1 MNSAGAIVVSNIRS
15 GEKVMAAKVAQVFE
29 ESLAFIHET
38 SAPKPVILLIVTDGI
53 ACKQS
58 ILEIVAET
66 YLTNGTN

>member
-1 MNSAGAIVVSNIRS
+1 
-15 GEKVMAAKVAQVFE
+15 MAAKVAQVFE

-53 ACKQS
+53 ASEQS